1 MKILFIT
8 FSDIGVCS
16 SSNIRNVSLIQGL
29 LKEGNTV
36 DIITYKSYNKAVLV
50 DKSFAPITDHC
61 KVIPIYGRVAAEK
74 VSSGLLAKNH
84 EGIKKKIYHWLR
96 KVYYSLEPVDS
107 LRKIALT
114 VDIDRLDIGSYDLM
128 ISSSNPYSVHILA
141 RRIKDRYFPQG
152 ITWVQYWGDALY
164 LDTLTRHPLFPF
176 RVKKAERKLIEL
188 CDNIV
193 YTNGVVLDLQ
203 KQLFPPLAD
212 KMTFIETPYAFAD
225 SRAADIE
232 YEVGYFGGYS
242 SLVRDIAPLYAVLR
256 SAAYPSVII
265 GNGDVALQSEGA
277 LRVMPRAS
285 VDTVSE
291 FERKTR
297 ILVCI
302 CNKASD
308 RGQET
313 GLIPGKAYHYGATGK
328 AILVIGATPKVK
340 EFLAGYGRYAF
351 ADNNEEAIRK
361 AISDL
366 LSTEQRQ
373 YRPLAETNPP
383 AAARKLLTQVFPQG
397 VNENG

>member
-1 MKILFIT
+1 MRILFIT
-8 FSDIGVCS
+8 FSDISVCS

-29 LKEGNTV
+29 LEEGHIV
-36 DIITYKSYNKAVLV
+36 DIISYKTSNKAMLV
-50 DKSFAPITDHC
+50 DKSFASIIDCCNVLPIHGRASTD
-61 KVIPIYGRVAAEK
+61 K
-74 VSSGLLAKNH
+74 VSSGLLSPEH
-84 EGIKKKIYHWLR
+84 GGFKKKLYNGLR
-96 KVYYSLEPVDS
+96 KIYYSLETVDS
-107 LRKIALT
+107 LRKFALS
-114 VDIDRLDIGSYDLM
+114 VDIDQLNICAYDLM
-128 ISSSNPYSVHILA
+128 ISSSNPYSAHILA
-141 RRIKDRYFPQG
+141 KRVKDKYFPQG
-152 ITWVQYWGDALY
+152 IVWVQYWGDSLY
-164 LDTLTRHPLFPF
+164 LDTLTRHPLFPS
-176 RVKKAERKLIEL
+176 RLKRAEKRLL
-188 CDNIV
+188 DTCDKIV
-193 YTNGVVLDLQ
+193 YTNGVVLELQ
-203 KQLFPPLAD
+203 KQLFPSSAD
-212 KMTFIETPYAFAD
+212 KMTFIETPYAFVD
-225 SRAADIE
+225 SRTADIE
-232 YEVGYFGGYS
+232 YEVGYFGSFS
-242 SLVRDIAPLYAVLR
+242 SVVRDITPLYAVLR
-256 SAAYPSVII
+256 SAAYSSVII

-277 LRVMPRAS
+277 LRVMPRAL

-308 RGQET
+308 QGQET
-313 GLIPGKAYHYGATGK
+313 GLIPGKAYHYGATAK